1 MPRSQNSIIESKKDA
16 KNTRTAYGIQRAD
29 KRMFSAAS
37 GENFAPKIRIRNQY
51 QAKETSAENEVIKTS
66 STQGHFWAKINDK
79 NMQYAF
85 SA

>member
-1 MPRSQNSIIESKKDA
+1 
-16 KNTRTAYGIQRAD
+16 
-29 KRMFSAAS
+29 MFSAAS

-51 QAKETSAENEVIKTS
+51 QAKENSAENEVIKAS
-66 STQGHFWAKINDK
+66 STQGRFWADVNDK